1 MLSDTNSC
9 NDGEET
15 TSLRLTPFQNH
26 AL

>member
-1 MLSDTNSC
+1 MFSDTISC
-9 NDGEET
+9 NDGEES